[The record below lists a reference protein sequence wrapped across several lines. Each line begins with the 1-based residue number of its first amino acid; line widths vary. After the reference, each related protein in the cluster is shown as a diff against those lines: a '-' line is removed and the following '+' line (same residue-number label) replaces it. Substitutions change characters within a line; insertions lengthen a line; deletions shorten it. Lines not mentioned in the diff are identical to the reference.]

1 MPTTG
6 LRTPPWKTGN
16 AKGTSNMDLLR
27 IVTAG
32 SVDDGKSTLIGRLL
46 LDSKALD
53 DDVLSAVE
61 DASRRYR
68 SDSINLALFTDGLR
82 AEREQGI
89 TIDVAY
95 RYFSTSVRK
104 FILSDTPGHV
114 GYTRNMVTGA
124 SNAEVALIMV
134 DARNGMVEQSRRHS
148 VIASLLGIDH
158 IVVCINKMDLVGYDQ
173 QVYETIKRNFTALM
187 TRLGV
192 TNVVH
197 IPTSALNGDNVVE
210 PSSNMPWFTGD
221 PLLNYLEQVP
231 VRVGLDALPLRFP
244 VQHVIRPLRV
254 GYYDYRGYAG
264 SIASGVLNKGDRVRI
279 LPSGHETVV
288 TTIETPRGPVE
299 QASAPDAVI
308 ICLAD
313 DFDITR
319 GEMVC
324 SLDEWPQTSKTVGAI
339 VCWMDEQRAMYQGE
353 IYRIKQAT
361 RSTKALVNEIE
372 ARFNLT
378 SLKGEP
384 EPKSLQL
391 NEIGRVSLEVSVP
404 LVFDDYATNRITGSF
419 ILISET
425 TNATV
430 AAGMIGRP
438 RFPFY
443 LNSG

>member
-1 MPTTG
+1 
-6 LRTPPWKTGN
+6 
-16 AKGTSNMDLLR
+16 
-27 IVTAG
+27 
-32 SVDDGKSTLIGRLL
+32 
-46 LDSKALD
+46 
-53 DDVLSAVE
+53 
-61 DASRRYR
+61 
-68 SDSINLALFTDGLR
+68 
-82 AEREQGI
+82 
-89 TIDVAY
+89 
-95 RYFSTSVRK
+95 
-104 FILSDTPGHV
+104 
-114 GYTRNMVTGA
+114 
-124 SNAEVALIMV
+124 MV

-173 QVYETIKRNFTALM
+173 QVYETIKRNSTALM

-197 IPTSALNGDNVVE
+197 IPTSALKGDNVVE

-264 SIASGVLNKGDRVRI
+264 SIASGALNKGDRVRI

-288 TTIETPRGPVE
+288 TAIETPRGSVE
-299 QASAPDAVI
+299 RASAPDAI
-308 ICLAD
+308 TLCLAD

-319 GEMVC
+319 GQMLC
-324 SLDEWPQTSKTVGAI
+324 SLDEDPQMSKTIAAI
-339 VCWMDEQRAMYQGE
+339 VCWMDEQSDMYQGG

-361 RSTKALVNEIE
+361 CSTKTFVQRIE
-372 ARFNLT
+372 ARFDIT
-378 SLKGEP
+378 SLMAEP
-384 EPKSLQL
+384 EPESLRL
-391 NEIGRVSLEVSVP
+391 NDIGRVILQANEP
-404 LVFDDYATNRITGSF
+404 LVFDDYATNRVTGSF
-419 ILISET
+419 ILINEA

-430 AAGMIGRP
+430 AAGMIGHP
-438 RFPFY
+438 RFLFS

>member
-1 MPTTG
+1 
-6 LRTPPWKTGN
+6 
-16 AKGTSNMDLLR
+16 MDLLR

-53 DDVLSAVE
+53 DDVLSAVR
-61 DASRRYR
+61 DASRRSQ
-68 SDSINLALFTDGLR
+68 SDSINLALVTDGLR

-104 FILSDTPGHV
+104 FILADTPGHV

-158 IVVCINKMDLVGYDQ
+158 IVVCINKMDLVGHDQ
-173 QVYETIKRNFTALM
+173 QVYETIKTKFTALM

-192 TNVVH
+192 TNVVY

-221 PLLNYLEQVP
+221 PLLNHLEQVP
-231 VRVGLDALPLRFP
+231 ARVGLDALPLRFP

-288 TTIETPRGPVE
+288 TTIETPRGSVE
-299 QASAPDAVI
+299 QASAPDAVT

-319 GEMVC
+319 GEMIC
-324 SLDEWPQTSKTVGAI
+324 SLDECPQTSKTIGAV
-339 VCWMDEQRAMYQGE
+339 VCWMDEQTDMHQGE
-353 IYRIKQAT
+353 VYRIKQAT
-361 RSTKALVNEIE
+361 RSTKALVNGIE
-372 ARFNLT
+372 ARFNIT
-378 SLKGEP
+378 SLNGEP

-391 NEIGRVSLEVSVP
+391 NEIGRVSLQVSAP
-404 LVFDDYATNRITGSF
+404 LVFDDYVKNRITGSF
-419 ILISET
+419 ILINEA

-438 RFPFY
+438 RFPFS

>member
-6 LRTPPWKTGN
+6 LRTLPWKTAN
-16 AKGTSNMDLLR
+16 AKDTSNMDLLR

-53 DDVLSAVE
+53 DDVVSAVRY
-61 DASRRYR
+61 ASRRYQ
-68 SDSINLALFTDGLR
+68 SDSINLALVTDGLR

-104 FILSDTPGHV
+104 FILADTPGHV

-158 IVVCINKMDLVGYDQ
+158 IVVCINKMDLVGHDQ
-173 QVYETIKRNFTALM
+173 QVYETIKTKFTALM

-192 TNVVH
+192 TNVVY

-221 PLLNYLEQVP
+221 PLLNHLEQVP
-231 VRVGLDALPLRFP
+231 ARVGLYALPLRFP

-254 GYYDYRGYAG
+254 GYYDYLGYAG

-288 TTIETPRGPVE
+288 TTIETPRGSVE
-299 QASAPDAVI
+299 QASAPDAVT

-319 GEMVC
+319 GEMIC
-324 SLDEWPQTSKTVGAI
+324 SPDECPQTSKTVGAI
-339 VCWMDEQRAMYQGE
+339 VCWMDEQRAMHQGE
-353 IYRIKQAT
+353 VYRIKQTT
-361 RSTKALVNEIE
+361 RSTKALVNGIE
-372 ARFNLT
+372 ARFNIT

-391 NEIGRVSLEVSVP
+391 NEIGRVSLEVSAP

-419 ILISET
+419 ILINEA

-438 RFPFY
+438 RFPFS

>member
-6 LRTPPWKTGN
+6 LRTLPWKTAN
-16 AKGTSNMDLLR
+16 AKDTSNMDLLR

-53 DDVLSAVE
+53 DDVLSAVR
-61 DASRRYR
+61 DASRRSQ
-68 SDSINLALFTDGLR
+68 SDSINLALVTDGLR

-158 IVVCINKMDLVGYDQ
+158 IVVCINKMDLVGHDQ
-173 QVYETIKRNFTALM
+173 QVYETIKTKFTALM

-192 TNVVH
+192 TNVVY

-221 PLLNYLEQVP
+221 PLLNHLEQVP
-231 VRVGLDALPLRFP
+231 ARVGLDALPLRFP

-254 GYYDYRGYAG
+254 GYYDYVGYAG

-288 TTIETPRGPVE
+288 TTIETPRGSVE
-299 QASAPDAVI
+299 QASAPDAVT

-319 GEMVC
+319 GEMIC
-324 SLDEWPQTSKTVGAI
+324 SPDECPQTSKTVGAI
-339 VCWMDEQRAMYQGE
+339 VCWMDEQRAMHQGE
-353 IYRIKQAT
+353 VYRIKQAT
-361 RSTKALVNEIE
+361 RSTKALVNGIE
-372 ARFNLT
+372 ARFNIT

-419 ILISET
+419 ILTSET